1 MDGRA
6 FGDASSVST
15 KGSIQPTVR
24 AGFGGRFLALWC
36 NGGELNC
43 RVYESPNYDPNGGSV
58 NPENAAE
65 IIAGDEVNG
74 ALVGGAS
81 LSAESF
87 MNIVLAAQ
95 DVVASQ
101 S

>member
-1 MDGRA
+1 MRCPYCSSEDSQVKDSRPAEDGAAIR
-6 FGDASSVST
+6 
-15 KGSIQPTVR
+15 II
-24 AGFGGRFLALWC
+24 
-36 NGGELNC
+36 
-43 RVYESPNYDPNGGSV
+43 YGGSV